1 MSEEGGFGK
10 REGAKLGE
18 RPIRGQ
24 RLKLIG
30 APVRFLAVARQS
42 ACSGVA
48 GAGAACGK

>member
-1 MSEEGGFGK
+1 MSEEGGLGK

-30 APVRFLAVARQS
+30 APVRFLALDRQNPLS
-42 ACSGVA
+42 RRAPGSKISG
-48 GAGAACGK
+48 G